1 MGKESVTLTSVLNY
15 VQFSLHIVLSSAL
28 LPDEQALMLKLFNDQ
43 QYDNSVRPVFNSSQ
57 NVEVQ
62 FGFTLIQIMDMDEK
76 NQLLVLNAWLEM
88 GWKDER
94 IGWNKDEYNGLEVV
108 RLPAKLLWLPDIV
121 LYNNA
126 DDFTA
131 GFMPINAMVG
141 VNGTVFWSPPARL
154 KSSCKVDITY
164 FPFDH
169 QVCKLKFGS
178 WTYDKAQVD
187 LLSMSEEVEVS
198 RYVTNGEWMLTKY
211 EIVRNEV
218 VYPISPAIYPDVTVI
233 LTIQR
238 RILYYVLNI
247 LFPCFWLN
255 ILSVLTFCLPPDAGE
270 KITLSITVL
279 LSYSVFM
286 LLVAES
292 MPPTSE
298 FVPLIGIYLTVSM
311 AVASVSVILT
321 VVVLK
326 LHHCSPH
333 QKKIPRWVRHFVL
346 GHLARLV
353 RCSCVQPCKTFT
365 RKASTFESEI
375 DMKELQTKLLRQ
387 MENITLKNGTSGG
400 VNIETSSKNN
410 VNATNMRNLVQMNE
424 MNNSKANMDLREFSI
439 SNRSS
444 MNEDEGVTIVRRDK
458 SLTTMEDI
466 LKYLKVLVVKS
477 DAEDAENEVV
487 DEWKQV
493 ALIVDRLFFWLFLLI
508 TILSTV
514 IILVIVPSFKYIAE
528 DGI

>member
-1 MGKESVTLTSVLNY
+1 MKRFTHLLVCLLVARS
-15 VQFSLHIVLSSAL
+15 VLSSGR
-28 LPDEQALMLKLFNDQ
+28 LPDEQALMHRLFNDQ
-43 QYDNSVRPVFNSSQ
+43 QYDNSVRPVFNSSE

-62 FGFTLIQIMDMDEK
+62 FGFTLIQVMDMDEK
-76 NQLLVLNAWLEM
+76 NQLVILNAWLEM
-88 GWKDER
+88 IWHDER
-94 IGWNKDEYNGLEVV
+94 ISWRKEDYNGLEV
-108 RLPAKLLWLPDIV
+108 
-121 LYNNA
+121 
-126 DDFTA
+126 
-131 GFMPINAMVG
+131 
-141 VNGTVFWSPPARL
+141 
-154 KSSCKVDITY
+154 
-164 FPFDH
+164 
-169 QVCKLKFGS
+169 VCKLKFGS

-187 LLSMSEEVEVS
+187 MVNKTGDVEVS
-198 RYVTNGEWMLTKY
+198 AYVTNGEWMLSRY
-211 EIVRNEV
+211 RIVRNEV

-326 LHHCSPH
+326 LHHCSPN
-333 QKKIPRWVRHFVL
+333 QQKIPGWVRHFVL
-346 GHLARLV
+346 GHLAKIV
-353 RCSCVQPCKTFT
+353 RCACVKVPCKRRATIKKQI
-365 RKASTFESEI
+365 REKENEEELR
-375 DMKELQTKLLRQ
+375 ELQTKLLNQ
-387 MENITLKNGTSGG
+387 MDTQASRGSSCSSSKFAIENGTKTRIGRLPH
-400 VNIETSSKNN
+400 SSKTDLNGSK
-410 VNATNMRNLVQMNE
+410 VNMN
-424 MNNSKANMDLREFSI
+424 SQDISV

-444 MNEDEGVTIVRRDK
+444 LLEEDLTSNLKREG
-458 SLTTMEDI
+458 SLATMEEI
-466 LKYLKVLVVKS
+466 LRCLKVLVVKS
-477 DAEDAENEVV
+477 DAEDAETEVV

-493 ALIVDRLFFWLFLLI
+493 ALVVDRLFFWMFMFI
-508 TILSTV
+508 TIVSSI
-514 IILVIVPSFKYIAE
+514 IILVIVPSFKFISD
-528 DGI
+528 DGL

>member
-1 MGKESVTLTSVLNY
+1 MVIMEYTTVKSVF
-15 VQFSLHIVLSSAL
+15 FSTCIVLSSAF
-28 LPDEQALMLKLFNDQ
+28 LPDEQALMQKIITDQ
-43 QYDNSVRPVFNSSQ
+43 HYDNSVRPVYNSSR
-57 NVEVQ
+57 NVEVS

-88 GWKDER
+88 IWIDER
-94 IGWNKDEYNGLEVV
+94 ISWNISEYNGLEIV

-126 DDFTA
+126 DDYTA
-131 GFMPINAMVG
+131 GFMPINAMVDY
-141 VNGTVFWSPPARL
+141 NGTVFWPPPARL

-169 QVCKLKFGS
+169 QVCELKFGS
-178 WTYDKAQVD
+178 WSYDKAQVD
-187 LLSMSEEVEVS
+187 LLTKSGVVEVS

-211 EIVRNEV
+211 EIIRNEV

-326 LHHCSPH
+326 LHHCSPN
-333 QKKIPRWVRHFVL
+333 QKKIPRWVRHIVL
-346 GHLARLV
+346 GYLAKLV
-353 RCSCVQPCKTFT
+353 RCECISTNCKLSRM
-365 RKASTFESEI
+365 RKTPSSDAEI

-387 MENITLKNGTSGG
+387 MEAVTQKNGNNCLNSESVSRNHV
-400 VNIETSSKNN
+400 VNS
-410 VNATNMRNLVQMNE
+410 NMRNPSINDVNTSKMNL
-424 MNNSKANMDLREFSI
+424 DLRDYSV

-444 MNEDEGVTIVRRDK
+444 MVEEESSVNLRRDK
-458 SLTTMEDI
+458 SMTTMEEI
-466 LKYLKVLVVKS
+466 LKYLKILVVKS
-477 DAEDAENEVV
+477 DAEDAEKDVE

-493 ALIVDRLFFWLFLLI
+493 ALVVDRLFFWTFMLI
-508 TILSTV
+508 TIFSTV
-514 IILVIVPSFKYIAE
+514 IILVIVPSFKYVAD

>member
-1 MGKESVTLTSVLNY
+1 MKRFTHLLVCLLVARS
-15 VQFSLHIVLSSAL
+15 VLSSGR
-28 LPDEQALMLKLFNDQ
+28 LPDEQALMHRLFNDQ
-43 QYDNSVRPVFNSSQ
+43 QYDNSVRPVFNSSE

-62 FGFTLIQIMDMDEK
+62 FGFTLIQVMDMDEK
-76 NQLLVLNAWLEM
+76 NQLVILNAWLEM
-88 GWKDER
+88 IWHDER
-94 IGWNKDEYNGLEVV
+94 ISWRKEDYNGLEVV
-108 RLPAKLLWLPDIV
+108 RLPARLLWLPDIV
-121 LYNNA
+121 LYNKWVAN
-126 DDFTA
+126 TA
-131 GFMPINAMVG
+131 KMLGFVPI
-141 VNGTVFWSPPARL
+141 
-154 KSSCKVDITY
+154 
-164 FPFDH
+164 
-169 QVCKLKFGS
+169 VCKLKFGS

-187 LLSMSEEVEVS
+187 MVNKTGDVEVS
-198 RYVTNGEWMLTKY
+198 AYVTNGEWMLSRY
-211 EIVRNEV
+211 RIVRNEV

-326 LHHCSPH
+326 LHHCSPN
-333 QKKIPRWVRHFVL
+333 QQKIPGWVRHFVL
-346 GHLARLV
+346 GHLAKIV
-353 RCSCVQPCKTFT
+353 RCACVKVPCKRRATIKKQI
-365 RKASTFESEI
+365 REKENEEELR
-375 DMKELQTKLLRQ
+375 ELQTKLLNQ
-387 MENITLKNGTSGG
+387 MDTQASRGSSCSSSKFAIENGTKTRIGRLPH
-400 VNIETSSKNN
+400 SSKTDLNGSK
-410 VNATNMRNLVQMNE
+410 VNMN
-424 MNNSKANMDLREFSI
+424 SRDISV

-444 MNEDEGVTIVRRDK
+444 LLEEDLTSNLKREG
-458 SLTTMEDI
+458 SLATMEEI
-466 LKYLKVLVVKS
+466 LRCLKVLVVKS
-477 DAEDAENEVV
+477 DAEDAETEVV

-493 ALIVDRLFFWLFLLI
+493 ALVVDRLFFWMFMFI
-508 TILSTV
+508 TIVSSI
-514 IILVIVPSFKYIAE
+514 IILVIVPSFKFISD
-528 DGI
+528 DGL

>member
-1 MGKESVTLTSVLNY
+1 MGFRPPQLLLYYLCITAVLTSRP
-15 VQFSLHIVLSSAL
+15 
-28 LPDEQALMLKLFNDQ
+28 LPDEQELFKKLFNDQ
-43 QYDNSVRPVFNSSQ
+43 QYDNSVRPVYNSSE
-57 NVEVQ
+57 NVVVE

-76 NQLLVLNAWLEM
+76 NQVLVLNAWLEM
-88 GWKDER
+88 RWKDER
-94 IGWNKDEYNGLEVV
+94 IGWNPEDYNGLEVV
-108 RLPAKLLWLPDIV
+108 RIPARMLWLPDIV

-126 DDFTA
+126 DDYTT
-131 GFMPINAMVG
+131 GFMPINAMVDA
-141 VNGTVFWSPPARL
+141 NGTISWGPPARL

-169 QVCKLKFGS
+169 QVCTLKFGS

-187 LLSMSEEVEVS
+187 MVTMSGKVEVS
-198 RYVTNGEWMLTKY
+198 RYTTNGEWMLTKY

-218 VYPISPAIYPDVTVI
+218 IYPISPAIYPDVTVI

-326 LHHCSPH
+326 LHHCSPN
-333 QKKIPRWVRHFVL
+333 QKKIPPWVRHYVL
-346 GHLARLV
+346 GYLARIV
-353 RCSCVQPCKTFT
+353 RCSCIHSKCPIPNRRSTS
-365 RKASTFESEI
+365 ASDADI
-375 DMKELQTKLLRQ
+375 DMKDLQTKLLRQ
-387 MENITLKNGTSGG
+387 METVTLNNGNNRLNVDNISRLHLGNHLKNSSMNDMNSSR
-400 VNIETSSKNN
+400 VNLDFKDIS
-410 VNATNMRNLVQMNE
+410 V
-424 MNNSKANMDLREFSI
+424 

-444 MNEDEGVTIVRRDK
+444 MIEEDLVSGSRKDRGF
-458 SLTTMEDI
+458 TTMEDI

-477 DAEDAENEVV
+477 DAEDAEHEVV

-493 ALIVDRLFFWLFLLI
+493 ALVVDRLFFWMFLLI
-508 TILSTV
+508 TVLSSV
-514 IILVIVPSFKYIAE
+514 IILVIVPSFKIVE
-528 DGI
+528 DYGI